1 MLFQWCPL
9 QFIWINSFT
18 EVCILSKTY
27 HFTLFGIFIFHV
39 QFIYGISS
47 VCLQCNL
54 YFFQPSLTWFLL
66 LCPWSLMFYIIWYS
80 QLQEN
85 VMTFE
90 LYRGLVN
97 DTYKMDLILV
107 HPPYLIALACIYI
120 ASVLREKDTTAW
132 FEELHV
138 DMNVVSSLKAKFLP
152 IFCMWMWWVDSVSVI
167 RIVH

>member
-1 MLFQWCPL
+1 MPPTVHLNQLFHRSL
-9 QFIWINSFT
+9 YFVKNISFHF
-18 EVCILSKTY
+18 VWDFHFPCAVYLWNQLCLS
-27 HFTLFGIFIFHV
+27 
-39 QFIYGISS
+39 S
-47 VCLQCNL
+47 CNL

-138 DMNVVSSLKAKFLP
+138 DMNVVSPLKAKFLP

>member
-1 MLFQWCPL
+1 
-9 QFIWINSFT
+9 
-18 EVCILSKTY
+18 
-27 HFTLFGIFIFHV
+27 
-39 QFIYGISS
+39 
-47 VCLQCNL
+47 
-54 YFFQPSLTWFLL
+54 
-66 LCPWSLMFYIIWYS
+66 MFYIIWYS

-138 DMNVVSSLKAKFLP
+138 DMNVVSPLKAKFLP
-152 IFCMWMWWVDSVSVI
+152 IFCM
-167 RIVH
+167 